1 MGKTG
6 KLGYGKRRSSNLRL
20 QGSIFCL
27 SGRSSKCLLASV
39 GVRRF
44 VEYGGIGHSQGRNV
58 SQSVQICRALPITDP
73 KPFLA
78 SFFESGIVAFT
89 FCTQGVGSF
98 EAQTLSVN
106 GAPVIRRN
114 GLVFG
119 AAPVFLSVVPIFVV
133 TRTDGCLRLPEGTAE
148 FLSEP
153 TMSIRSFSILAHRQ
167 PSFANGI
174 ADCQFLWL
182 FGASVVQ
189 RDHGFSLINIFHSVV
204 EIAHIITFVR
214 KKGTLP
220 DGKDLVAGREDI
232 FCGRSIC
239 HICRGRQFIKR
250 QSGNAVYQH
259 VAFVAPVKL
268 IVALIV
274 LIGGGMDAQGAVRVT
289 AGMVFRI
296 KFIRGKRFFPIFLQ
310 VVNHPAQEQEQTEVR
325 QLQFPVHF
333 SDPHNLQA
341 M

>member
-1 MGKTG
+1 M
-6 KLGYGKRRSSNLRL
+6 
-20 QGSIFCL
+20 
-27 SGRSSKCLLASV
+27 SGRSSKYLLASV

-119 AAPVFLSVVPIFVV
+119 AVPVFLPVVPIFVV

-259 VAFVAPVKL
+259 VAFVALVEL
-268 IVALIV
+268 IAALIV
-274 LIGGGMDAQGAVRVT
+274 LIGGGMDAQGAVCVT

-296 KFIRGKRFFPIFLQ
+296 KFIRSKRFRVILPGIRHNWRRIQ
-310 VVNHPAQEQEQTEVR
+310 SDKGCVYNAQLIE
-325 QLQFPVHF
+325 LPY
-333 SDPHNLQA
+333 
-341 M
+341 